1 MVNHPNRTKGRPKL
15 FVAKLTLDEINAIIS
30 TAGNADKYAMAEDHP
45 TEAEGNAFLTAL
57 DAGIDKLYAAK
68 YGEK

>member
-15 FVAKLTLDEINAIIS
+15 FTVKLALAEIRAIIS
-30 TAGNADKYAMAEDHP
+30 TAGNADKYAMAEDHAIK
-45 TEAEGNAFLTAL
+45 AEGEAYLKAL

-68 YGEK
+68 YGEE